1 MSDENAS
8 IELTQVV
15 QNEWRIKVLELL
27 VEHIVNNNPGMNT
40 PDQDQLQA
48 IQKRAAKE
56 LANKYPGAGIE
67 FTPGQSRG

>member
-1 MSDENAS
+1 MSEKNAS
-8 IELTQVV
+8 IELTQIV

-27 VEHIVNNNPGMNT
+27 VEHIVNNNPGINT
-40 PDQDQLQA
+40 PDQDRLQA

-56 LANKYPGAGIE
+56 LAKKYPGAGIE